1 MKLRKAFKNY
11 FSGKGADNIK
21 AFDLDHAGI
30 TDQCNDRIDM
40 EIAFLS
46 IISAK
51 LVDAKMLT

>member
-21 AFDLDHAGI
+21 AFYLDHAGI
-30 TDQCNDRIDM
+30 TDQCIDRIDM

-51 LVDAKMLT
+51 LVSAKM